1 MYEVKFKDTAGQG
14 AHYVVEGATDVVD
27 AVAAVMATGDLKSV
41 GDVHSCHLSRFR
53 EAYPLGDGGGPR
65 TFYKVVAYTYDTGRD
80 GKERKVKSLMLVEAA
95 DHSRACARTYEIL
108 RQGYDMETFS
118 VGETRIDAVI
128 QWNGKAAGAGQ

>member
-1 MYEVKFKDTAGQG
+1 MYEVKFKDTAGRG

-27 AVAAVMATGDLKSV
+27 AVAAVMATGELKSV

-53 EAYPLGDGGGPR
+53 EAYPLGDGGEPR
-65 TFYKVVAYTYDTGRD
+65 TFYKVVAYTYDAGRD

-128 QWNGKAAGAGQ
+128 QWNGPAASAGL

>member
-1 MYEVKFKDTAGQG
+1 MYEVKFKDTAGRG
-14 AHYVVEGATDVVD
+14 AHYVVDGATDVVD

-53 EAYPLGDGGGPR
+53 EVYPQGDGGEPR
-65 TFYKVVAYTYDTGRD
+65 TYYKVVAYTYETGRD
-80 GKERKVKSLMLVEAA
+80 GKERKAKSLMLVEAA

-128 QWNGKAAGAGQ
+128 RWNGTVPQIGQ